1 MIRCYK
7 TAAFAAALL
16 SVANAGASGD
26 MPYDRYASRYAPD
39 LPLARYQAARHE
51 RTSRIQIGSRSNA
64 WLKEGG
70 NADWVYDYD
79 AWKVALG

>member
-1 MIRCYK
+1 MAIEDGVVLARCLAD
-7 TAAFAAALL
+7 AAPGGAAG
-16 SVANAGASGD
+16 VPGA
-26 MPYDRYASRYAPD
+26 
-39 LPLARYQAARHE
+39 LARYQAARHE

-79 AWKVALG
+79 AWNVALG